1 MFIPDQNFFHPGSRF
16 KKIPGSRIR
25 ILIKEFK
32 YFNQNKLFLCSG
44 KFYPAYSSR
53 IWILIFTRIPGF
65 KKAPDPGSG
74 SATLLST
81 IVYGKKDAFRR
92 IKIDI

>member
-1 MFIPDQNFFHPGSRF
+1 MFILDPDLDFYP
-16 KKIPGSRIR
+16 SRI
-25 ILIKEFK
+25 
-32 YFNQNKLFLCSG
+32 Q
-44 KFYPAYSSR
+44 
-53 IWILIFTRIPGF
+53 GF

-92 IKIDI
+92 IKSMNKMTRKHA

>member
-1 MFIPDQNFFHPGSRF
+1 MLIPDPD
-16 KKIPGSRIR
+16 
-25 ILIKEFK
+25 LD
-32 YFNQNKLFLCSG
+32 
-44 KFYPAYSSR
+44 FYP
-53 IWILIFTRIPGF
+53 FRIPGF
-65 KKAPDPGSG
+65 KNAPDPGSG